1 VGGEETRVNKD
12 LVEVKITA
20 KEGFT
25 VAMEN
30 NLFTILDTTVTTEL
44 IQEGLARE
52 LVSKVQQLRKQHD
65 FEMMDHIRIQVQAD
79 PEVQE
84 AIEKHIQYIRSET
97 LAEELNYSGED
108 LEKYDLN
115 GHSTG
120 IHVEKLA

>member
-1 VGGEETRVNKD
+1 
-12 LVEVKITA
+12 
-20 KEGFT
+20 
-25 VAMEN
+25 
-30 NLFTILDTTVTTEL
+30 
-44 IQEGLARE
+44 
-52 LVSKVQQLRKQHD
+52 
-65 FEMMDHIRIQVQAD
+65 MMDHIRIQVQAD

-84 AIEKHIQYIRSET
+84 AIEKHIQYIRTET